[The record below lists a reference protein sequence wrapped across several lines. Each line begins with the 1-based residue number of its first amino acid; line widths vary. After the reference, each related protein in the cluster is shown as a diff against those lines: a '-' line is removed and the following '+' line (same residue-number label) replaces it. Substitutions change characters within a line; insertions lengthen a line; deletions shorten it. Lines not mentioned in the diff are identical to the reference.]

1 MIIFSV
7 FGFIFL
13 TLGISLYVMS
23 DKVQIAEIN
32 YGVDDKCTAIIGSGK
47 YCDLEF
53 KTVAEIPGPVYVYYE
68 LSNYY
73 QNHRRYVQSRSTPQL
88 MGQ

>member
-7 FGFIFL
+7 FGLIFL

-23 DKVQIAEIN
+23 DKVQIAEVN
-32 YGVDDKCTAIIGSGK
+32 YGDDCEANVGEDQ

-53 KTVAEIPGPVYVYYE
+53 NTVAEIPGPVYVYYE

-73 QNHRRYVQSRSTPQL
+73 
-88 MGQ
+88 